1 MNAPFDVITKRFF
14 VIFELNK
21 TVIKTELWADSKKS
35 IQKTL
40 NRFASENGNKI
51 RLLSCEEAN
60 YDRRQE
66 N

>member
-40 NRFASENGNKI
+40 NRFTSENGNKI
-51 RLLSCEEAN
+51 RLLSCEEAT
-60 YDRRQE
+60 Q
-66 N
+66 